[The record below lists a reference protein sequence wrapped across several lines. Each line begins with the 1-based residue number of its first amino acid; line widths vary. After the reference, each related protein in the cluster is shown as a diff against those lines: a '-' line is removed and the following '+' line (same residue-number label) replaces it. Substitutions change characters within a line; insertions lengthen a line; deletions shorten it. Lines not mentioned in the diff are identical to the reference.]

1 MTIGFARLVTRSTG
15 RFDLA
20 RIVLERA
27 HAMSEHAVITPL
39 AAPVGRYVLHP
50 AIARG
55 QTATIHPA
63 HVVGQGGF
71 ARLVAAKRLH
81 ASLVGDPSVVA
92 VIENEA
98 RIASTI
104 HHPNVVPVLDVVH
117 AAREVIIVQ
126 EFVHGV
132 PLSHLLR
139 SSRMDLDVAVAI
151 LAGIVSGLTAIHEAK
166 LDTPRPALVD
176 PVASA
181 LDVLVSVDGVP
192 RLLDFG
198 IARSRRADLYAV
210 GLLAWKLL
218 DPKRRLEPFIT
229 RALANDPRKRYAT
242 AAEMLDALLG
252 VCRPAAASD
261 VAKWVRGAGADHLEK
276 RRITLAA
283 CEASFRRMQR
293 ISDAPPPPFRP
304 SPSSPPI
311 APSAEDDRPS
321 IVSSVT
327 PFLPWVATIL
337 SLVIFGIVAGMLVQ
351 VSFGT
356 R

>member
-1 MTIGFARLVTRSTG
+1 MTRLG
-15 RFDLA
+15 LA
-20 RIVLERA
+20 RIVLHAR
-27 HAMSEHAVITPL
+27 HAMHATNEPAVITPL
-39 AAPVGRYVLHP
+39 AAPVARYVLHP

-63 HVVGQGGF
+63 HLVGQGGF
-71 ARLVAAKRLH
+71 ARLVAAKRMH
-81 ASLVGDPSVVA
+81 AALVGDPGVVA
-92 VIENEA
+92 VIESEA
-98 RIASTI
+98 RVASTI

-117 AAREVIIVQ
+117 AEREIIVVQ

-132 PLSHLLR
+132 PLSVLLQR
-139 SSRMDLDVAVAI
+139 SARVELDVAVAL

-166 LDTPRPALVD
+166 LDTPRAALVD

-198 IARSRRADLYAV
+198 IARSRRGDLYAV

-218 DPKRRLEPFIT
+218 DSKRRLEPFIT
-229 RALANDPRKRYAT
+229 RALANDPRKRYPT

-252 VCRPAAASD
+252 VCRPAPAAD
-261 VAKWVRGAGADHLEK
+261 VARWVRAAGADHLEK

-283 CEASFRRMQR
+283 CDASFRRMQR
-293 ISDAPPPPFRP
+293 ISEPPPPPAPPLRSTDARSLTGAV
-304 SPSSPPI
+304 SPLI
-311 APSAEDDRPS
+311 
-321 IVSSVT
+321 
-327 PFLPWVATIL
+327 PWVATIL
-337 SLVIFGIVAGMLVQ
+337 SLLVFGIVAGMVVQ

>member
-1 MTIGFARLVTRSTG
+1 
-15 RFDLA
+15 
-20 RIVLERA
+20 
-27 HAMSEHAVITPL
+27 MSEHTVITPL
-39 AAPVGRYVLHP
+39 AAPVARYVLHP

-55 QTATIHPA
+55 QTGTIHPA

-98 RIASTI
+98 RVASTI

-117 AAREVIIVQ
+117 AEHEVILVQ

-132 PLSHLLR
+132 PLSVLLQR
-139 SSRMDLDVAVAI
+139 AANVELEVAVAV
-151 LAGIVSGLTAIHEAK
+151 LAGIVSGLAAVHEAK

-198 IARSRRADLYAV
+198 ISRSRRADLYAV

-218 DPKRRLEPFIT
+218 DSKRRLEPFIT
-229 RALANDPRKRYAT
+229 RALANRPRERYAT

-252 VCRPAAASD
+252 VCRPAPPAD
-261 VAKWVRGAGADHLEK
+261 VARWVRAAGADHLEK

-283 CEASFRRMQR
+283 CEASFRRIQR
-293 ISDAPPPPFRP
+293 ISDAPPPSAPP
-304 SPSSPPI
+304 SLPPPPPPPL
-311 APSAEDDRPS
+311 APSVTRF
-321 IVSSVT
+321 VS
-327 PFLPWVATIL
+327 PLIPWIATIL
-337 SLVIFGIVAGMLVQ
+337 SLLVFGIVAGMVVQ
-351 VSFGT
+351 VSLGT